1 MSCRKSRGFTLV
13 ELLVVI
19 AIIGILIGMLLPA
32 VQAVRE
38 AARRIQCANNQRQ
51 IALAVLDFESA
62 HQTFPAGRNGLEA
75 PQTGLHQR
83 LAPDAR
89 GGNGTSFLVTILP
102 FIEQQN
108 AFDNCHVQELTLW
121 GSGTGDLG
129 GSWDADS
136 TSVENQQAL
145 AVVTT
150 RMAAYVCPSDDS
162 EEFAMFLPGG
172 QSNSNTAAI
181 SAVEAATGSYAG
193 CAGSHLTG
201 GSYSPSLDGTEVKY
215 LNNGMLFYA
224 NTVDIGAVADGTT
237 NTILVGETVEAEHPT
252 QLNIWSLNTHGSS
265 THRMTVTPINF
276 AVGVDPGIAGSFFE
290 LNDGSNPRNGG
301 FGSRHQGGANF
312 GYVDGHVI
320 FINENVDSDIYLL
333 LGSRNDGQVT
343 QAF

>member
-1 MSCRKSRGFTLV
+1 MNHKKSRGFTLV

-62 HQTFPAGRNGLEA
+62 NQTFPAGRNGLEA
-75 PQTGLHQR
+75 PQTDPHQL
-83 LAPDAR
+83 LAPDVR
-89 GGNGTSFLVTILP
+89 SSNGTSFLVTILP

-121 GSGTGDLG
+121 GAGSGDLG
-129 GSWDADS
+129 SPWDFDN
-136 TSVENQQAL
+136 TSIENQQAL
-145 AVVTT
+145 AVITT
-150 RMAAYVCPSDDS
+150 RMPAYVCPSDDS
-162 EEFAMFLPGG
+162 EEFATSSG
-172 QSNSNTAAI
+172 
-181 SAVEAATGSYAG
+181 VEAATGSYAG
-193 CAGSHLTG
+193 CAGSHVTG
-201 GSYSPSLDGTEVKY
+201 GSYSPTLNGTEVKY
-215 LNNGMLFYA
+215 LNNGMLVYA

-276 AVGVDPGIAGSFFE
+276 AVGVDPGIAGSFFQ
-290 LNDGSNPRNGG
+290 LPDGSNPRNGG

>member
-62 HQTFPAGRNGLEA
+62 NQTFPAGRNGLEA
-75 PQTGLHQR
+75 PQTTPHQR
-83 LAPDAR
+83 LAPDVR
-89 GGNGTSFLVTILP
+89 SSNGTSFLVTILP

-108 AFDNCHVQELTLW
+108 AFDNCHVQVLTLW
-121 GSGTGDLG
+121 GGGSGDLG
-129 GSWDADS
+129 APWDFDN
-136 TSVENQQAL
+136 TSIENQQAL
-145 AVVTT
+145 AVITT
-150 RMAAYVCPSDDS
+150 RMPAYVCPSDDS
-162 EEFAMFLPGG
+162 EEFATSSG
-172 QSNSNTAAI
+172 
-181 SAVEAATGSYAG
+181 VEAATGSYAG
-193 CAGSHLTG
+193 CAGSHVTG
-201 GSYSPSLDGTEVKY
+201 GSYSPTLNGTEVKY

-276 AVGVDPGIAGSFFE
+276 AVGADPGIAGSFFE
-290 LNDGSNPRNGG
+290 LPDGSNPRNGG

>member
-1 MSCRKSRGFTLV
+1 MNHKKSRGFTLV

-75 PQTGLHQR
+75 PQTDPHQL
-83 LAPDAR
+83 LAPDVR
-89 GGNGTSFLVTILP
+89 SSNGTSFLVTILP

-108 AFDNCHVQELTLW
+108 AFDNCHVQELILW
-121 GSGTGDLG
+121 GAGSGDLG
-129 GSWDADS
+129 DPWDFDS
-136 TSVENQQAL
+136 TSIENQQAL
-145 AVVTT
+145 AVITT
-150 RMAAYVCPSDDS
+150 RMPAYVCPSDDS
-162 EEFAMFLPGG
+162 EEFATSSG
-172 QSNSNTAAI
+172 
-181 SAVEAATGSYAG
+181 VEAATGSYAG
-193 CAGSHLTG
+193 CAGSHVTG
-201 GSYSPSLDGTEVKY
+201 GSYSPTLNGTEVKY
-215 LNNGMLFYA
+215 LNNGMLVYA

-276 AVGVDPGIAGSFFE
+276 AVGVDPGIAGSFFQ